1 MLCEIQSSAILLLKD
16 NYTDSEKSASAGD
29 FLGPLYVEGPG
40 VGGYL
45 FFGAD
50 FQRISE
56 NRRGFHKKSGAF
68 VSKRRLALVARI
80 FPSFYTS

>member
-16 NYTDSEKSASAGD
+16 NFTDREKSASAGD
-29 FLGPLYVEGPG
+29 FWGPFSVEGPG

-45 FFGAD
+45 FFSRIFKE
-50 FQRISE
+50 FQK

-68 VSKRRLALVARI
+68 VSKRRLVLIARI
-80 FPSFYTS
+80 FR